1 MFVSEF
7 IVFDLDGTLSDHNHR
22 LHLVTGENK
31 DYEQYYD
38 LCDKDL
44 PHWPVIDIL
53 KSLLK
58 SGNVVEIWT
67 GRTDRVL
74 PKTVRW
80 LHEVDIPPTILTKV
94 RKEGDFTPDYIL
106 KGQWLEERPIKPTAV
121 FEDRPRMVEFWR
133 SKGIFCFDVGG
144 Q

>member
-1 MFVSEF
+1 MRSGSDF
-7 IVFDLDGTLSDHNHR
+7 IIFDLDGTLSDHSHR

-31 DYEQYYD
+31 DYAQYYD

-44 PHWPVIDIL
+44 PHWPVIKIL
-53 KSLLK
+53 KSLFK

-80 LHEVDIPPTILTKV
+80 LHEVDISPIILTKV

-106 KGQWLEERPIKPTAV
+106 KDQWLKERPIKPTMV

-133 SKGIFCFDVGG
+133 SQGIFCFDVGG
-144 Q
+144 